1 MLEKIDLD
9 RSLPKAEYKPRIE
22 WLQERLL
29 DLQTV
34 CWREKIASVILFE
47 GWDAAGKGT
56 VVTALTQRL
65 EPRGFRLYSIQGPRS
80 AEAAMPWLWRF
91 WQKLPNYGEIAI
103 FDRSW
108 YGRVLV
114 ERVEKLTPK
123 DKWLSGYQ
131 DIGNFERTLADD
143 GYLILK
149 FFLHISS
156 AEQKRRFKAMEK
168 DPLSAWHVQPEDWE
182 HHRKYDKYV
191 RAIEEMFSRTETEWA
206 PWTIVEATD
215 LRWARVRV
223 FETIIRR
230 LEEALQQRGAAVP
243 PPPKKLAAVKPES
256 VPTPVPP
263 KVKTKEDDAKPAK
276 PAAVVPVKS
285 LKAVKPVKA
294 AKSVKSGKSG
304 KGRG

>member
-34 CWREKIASVILFE
+34 CWKEKIASVILFE

-65 EPRGFRLYSIQGPRS
+65 EPRGFRLYSIQAPRS
-80 AEAAMPWLWRF
+80 NEASMPWLWRF

-123 DKWLSGYQ
+123 RQWLSGYQ

-149 FFLHISS
+149 FFLHISK
-156 AEQKRRFKAMEK
+156 AEQRRRFKAMEK

-182 HHRKYDKYV
+182 HHRKWDKYL
-191 RAIEEMFSRTETEWA
+191 AATEEMFSRTETEWA

-215 LRWARVRV
+215 LRWARVRI

-230 LEEALQQRGAAVP
+230 LEEALRQRGGPVP
-243 PPPKKLAAVKPES
+243 PPPHALAALKAEPA
-256 VPTPVPP
+256 PP
-263 KVKTKEDDAKPAK
+263 KKRIKKEDAKPAK
-276 PAAVVPVKS
+276 
-285 LKAVKPVKA
+285 LKAVKAVKA
-294 AKSVKSGKSG
+294 GKTEKTVKTVKSKSGKSGKSG

>member
-9 RSLPKAEYKPRIE
+9 RSLPKPEYKPRIE

-34 CWREKIASVILFE
+34 CWKEKIASIIVFE

-56 VVTALTQRL
+56 VVNALTQRL
-65 EPRGFRLYSIQGPRS
+65 EPRGFRLYSIQAPRS
-80 AEAAMPWLWRF
+80 NEASMPWLWRF

-123 DKWLSGYQ
+123 ERWLAGYQ
-131 DIGNFERTLADD
+131 DILNFERTLADD
-143 GYLILK
+143 GYAILK
-149 FFLHISS
+149 FFLHISKD
-156 AEQKRRFKAMEK
+156 EQRRRFRAMEK

-182 HHRKYDKYV
+182 HHRKYEKYV
-191 RAIEEMFSRTETEWA
+191 RAAEEMFSRTETEWA

-215 LRWARVRV
+215 LRWARVRI
-223 FETIIRR
+223 FETIVRR
-230 LEEALQQRGAAVP
+230 LEEALQQRGVTP
-243 PPPKKLAAVKPES
+243 PPAPALAPDAGQKAAKPEA
-256 VPTPVPP
+256 
-263 KVKTKEDDAKPAK
+263 EAKPAPEAARKKKEDGKK
-276 PAAVVPVKS
+276 PEKS
-285 LKAVKPVKA
+285 KAR
-294 AKSVKSGKSG
+294 KSG

>member
-1 MLEKIDLD
+1 MLEKIDLA
-9 RSLPKAEYKPRIE
+9 RSLPKNEYKPRIE

-34 CWREKIASVILFE
+34 CWKEKIASIMVFE

-56 VVTALTQRL
+56 VVNALTQRL
-65 EPRGFRLYSIQGPRS
+65 EPRGFRLYSIQAPRS
-80 AEAAMPWLWRF
+80 NEASMPWLWRF

-123 DKWLSGYQ
+123 ERWLAGYQ
-131 DIGNFERTLADD
+131 DILNFERTLADD

-149 FFLHISS
+149 FFLHIGKD
-156 AEQKRRFKAMEK
+156 EQRRRFKAMEK

-182 HHRKYDKYV
+182 HHRKYEKYL
-191 RAIEEMFSRTETEWA
+191 RATEEMFSRTETEWA

-223 FETIIRR
+223 FEAIVRR
-230 LEEALQQRGAAVP
+230 LEEALQQRGVAP
-243 PPPKKLAAVKPES
+243 PPSPPAPEADRPVDLGEAEPAPKAARKKRDGRKVVKP
-256 VPTPVPP
+256 
-263 KVKTKEDDAKPAK
+263 KAK
-276 PAAVVPVKS
+276 
-285 LKAVKPVKA
+285 
-294 AKSVKSGKSG
+294 KSG

>member
-9 RSLPKAEYKPRIE
+9 RSLAKAEYKPRIE

-34 CWREKIASVILFE
+34 CWKEKIASVIVFE
-47 GWDAAGKGT
+47 GWDASGKGT
-56 VVTALTQRL
+56 VVTALTARL
-65 EPRGFRLYSIQGPRS
+65 EPRGFRLYSIQAPRS
-80 AEAAMPWLWRF
+80 HEAAMPWLWRF

-123 DKWLSGYQ
+123 RQWLSGYQ
-131 DIGNFERTLADD
+131 DIANFERTLADD
-143 GYLILK
+143 GYLIMK
-149 FFLHISS
+149 FFLHISR
-156 AEQKRRFKAMEK
+156 AEQRRRFKAMEK
-168 DPLSAWHVQPEDWE
+168 DPLNAWHVQPEDWE
-182 HHRKYDKYV
+182 HHRKYDKYL
-191 RAIEEMFSRTETEWA
+191 AAAEDMFSRTETEWA

-215 LRWARVRV
+215 LRWARVRI

-230 LEEALQQRGAAVP
+230 LEEALTQRGAAVP
-243 PPPKKLAAVKPES
+243 PPPAQPDQEEAEPA
-256 VPTPVPP
+256 PGPP
-263 KVKTKEDDAKPAK
+263 KKKGKKKE
-276 PAAVVPVKS
+276 
-285 LKAVKPVKA
+285 KAEDGAKA
-294 AKSVKSGKSG
+294 AKAKSEKSGKSGKSG